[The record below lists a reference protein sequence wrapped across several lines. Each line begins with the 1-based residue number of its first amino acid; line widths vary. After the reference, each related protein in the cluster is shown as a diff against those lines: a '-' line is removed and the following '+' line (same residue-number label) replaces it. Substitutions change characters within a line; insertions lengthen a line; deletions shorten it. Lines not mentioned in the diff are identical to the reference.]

1 MPFATASH
9 CRPALATH
17 YQGDIISLAPGG
29 HVMLPTY
36 IHTYLVP
43 SDCLQ
48 FYACITA
55 AAEGFVI
62 LFALLATKVAGKTNK
77 KGSRKRESHFV
88 NTLSLSCCCWQL
100 LCLKVHSFDSSAF
113 AFELQACCLAKTQ
126 RNQITSRG
134 PWVVCAISRIRS
146 RLKPWGCSFNWIQ
159 AGIESFCSS
168 AAVVVVC
175 LRAQV

>member
-36 IHTYLVP
+36 IHTYISSILTVCNFMLV
-43 SDCLQ
+43 SRQRQRVLSFCSQCLQ
-48 FYACITA
+48 QKLQEKQTKKTA
-55 AAEGFVI
+55 EKEKVI
-62 LFALLATKVAGKTNK
+62 LLILFP
-77 KGSRKRESHFV
+77 F
-88 NTLSLSCCCWQL
+88 CCCWQL
-100 LCLKVHSFDSSAF
+100 LRLKVHSFDSSAF